1 LAESESKEG
10 LPRVSEEVSIGQ
22 TMTVQTFMG
31 REGNVVGRL
40 TDGRIILFNKDNPD
54 LSRIGPGELVQ
65 VKVVYVAKNYII
77 VDPISLPKEGVE
89 GLKDSLEAL
98 MMVEDWEM
106 AVLARSLLYVIERL
120 DGLSKKPDTS

>member
-1 LAESESKEG
+1 MSPESKEG
-10 LPRVSEEVSIGQ
+10 LPRVSEEVSIGE

-77 VDPISLPKEGVE
+77 VDPISLPKEGVD

-106 AVLARSLLYVIERL
+106 AVLAKSLLYVIERL
-120 DGLSKKPDTS
+120 DGLSRKPDVS